1 MIDIDNTNKKEML
14 LYQTT
19 DRQSKLEVRLSN
31 DIVWLSLDQM
41 AELSQRNKSTISS
54 YIKNVIESG
63 ALKLNNKSIT

>member
-31 DIVWLSLDQM
+31 DTVWLSLDQM
-41 AELSQRNKSTISS
+41 AELFQRNKSTISS

-63 ALKLNNKSIT
+63 ALKLNNKLIT